1 VTKIYLALDE
11 ECASGMA
18 DGLSQTRDQGDLR
31 EVLGVEVPP
40 DKAAQQLGR
49 LPLVLV
55 PQQCRRYL
63 LYPRLRLAPVDVVS

>member
-49 LPLVLV
+49 VRK
-55 PQQCRRYL
+55 QF
-63 LYPRLRLAPVDVVS
+63 LRVFFCSKNRKSRILKKVKRKL

>member
-1 VTKIYLALDE
+1 VEEVTKIYLALDE

-49 LPLVLV
+49 LKLVE
-55 PQQCRRYL
+55 
-63 LYPRLRLAPVDVVS
+63 